1 MARHPHPFVLDVRP
15 FRHLPG
21 RFTYS
26 VGRAGEMKAVS
37 LHTYASFEEA
47 RRAGKT
53 ALDAAVAQWE
63 RDASERQS
71 A

>member
-1 MARHPHPFVLDVRP
+1 MAPHSHPFVLNVRP

-26 VGRAGEMKAVS
+26 VGCAGEKKESS

-47 RRAGKT
+47 RRAGEAALEAMIT
-53 ALDAAVAQWE
+53 AWE
-63 RDASERQS
+63 QKS
-71 A
+71 

>member
-1 MARHPHPFVLDVRP
+1 MSPHSHPFVLDVRP

-26 VGRAGEMKAVS
+26 VGFVGEKKESS

-47 RRAGKT
+47 RLAGKAALEAMIT
-53 ALDAAVAQWE
+53 AWAQN
-63 RDASERQS
+63 S
-71 A
+71 